1 MASAF
6 TYERYGHLFPGI
18 DKSAAA
24 SSTGCGAVALLEMR
38 KKSGCRES
46 MALLWQ

>member
-18 DKSAAA
+18 DKVRRQ
-24 SSTGCGAVALLEMR
+24 SSTVCGATALPEMR
-38 KKSGCRES
+38 KKSGCVNR
-46 MALLWQ
+46 

>member
-24 SSTGCGAVALLEMR
+24 SSTGCGAAALLDE
-38 KKSGCRES
+38 KEIW
-46 MALLWQ
+46 LP